1 MNFASYASVLR
12 YGAAKV
18 GRGPAGC
25 CGGTMPKESARW
37 VGSSWKVSFLVPQ
50 NFGLGKKFGAHGW
63 FVFKS
68 SPYDLFPPHPLV
80 MVGWNDSIS
89 LEAACPNLHGW
100 LWFWDM
106 LVIVVWGVY
115 VCKGL
120 WFGTLGVGV

>member
-1 MNFASYASVLR
+1 VLWGDHAKR
-12 YGAAKV
+12 VSKV
-18 GRGPAGC
+18 GRFILESFIFGA
-25 CGGTMPKESARW
+25 PKLW
-37 VGSSWKVSFLVPQ
+37 TW
-50 NFGLGKKFGAHGW
+50 GKFKAHGW